1 MENEEPKTIVHASK
15 EIEELVAGGKV
26 ELINCD
32 TINPIFHR
40 YFPLGYLEQMLNDK
54 KLAFVYPKL
63 WNDPY
68 ETLYLTTDFSAVSKY
83 RQKRIFCLC
92 ARSTDDNEE
101 ASWKV
106 YSNGSEPLIRVRFHI
121 VELLRQIIEFADRKK
136 CKVYYSRILY
146 DYDYDQIREIKYR
159 QELRERFLE
168 KIDEKK
174 YVELMSL
181 KRPSFGYEKEFR
193 LFIVPTKD
201 DVSPFKEDILKI
213 PINMNVFERFTINP
227 MERIR
232 EEDARRLATLTK
244 KAQYESQAE
253 MIECFIM
260 SKVPH
265 IKKLHRSVL
274 YKNIDPIKDVS
285 TEEKGKK
292 EEKVNACPS
301 QALTHSTD
309 TNNNQKSN

>member
-1 MENEEPKTIVHASK
+1 MDNEKPKTTVHATK
-15 EIEELVAGGKV
+15 EIEELVAGGKIG
-26 ELINCD
+26 LINCD
-32 TINPIFHR
+32 TINPVFHR
-40 YFPLGYLEQMLNDK
+40 YFPLKYLEQMLNEEM
-54 KLAFVYPKL
+54 LAFVYPKL

-68 ETLYLTTDFSAVSKY
+68 ETLYLTTNFSAVSDYK
-83 RQKRIFCLC
+83 QKRIFCLC

-106 YSNGSEPLIRVRFHI
+106 YSNGSEPLLRVRFHI
-121 VELLRQIIEFADRKK
+121 VELLRQIIRFADENK
-136 CKVYYSRILY
+136 CKVYYSQISY

-159 QELRERFLE
+159 QRLRDKFL
-168 KIDEKK
+168 KDIDEKK
-174 YVELMSL
+174 YIELMSL

-193 LFIVPTKD
+193 LFVVPEKD

-213 PINMNVFERFTINP
+213 PIKMNVFERFTINP
-227 MERIR
+227 LERIR
-232 EEDARRLATLTK
+232 EEDLRRLATLTK

-260 SKVPH
+260 SKVSH

-285 TEEKGKK
+285 TEERKTIRRKR
-292 EEKVNACPS
+292 
-301 QALTHSTD
+301 
-309 TNNNQKSN
+309 